1 MATRSCAHR
10 TAANFDAGSRHRC
23 ATSAKQIRSTASALM
38 RRPDAVDRIEHSADG
53 GRQTGERLLVHLVRP
68 AEVVDDL
75 GHRAAGDRVALVV
88 GELQVGDLGAVLV
101 PAAGLTQVDAY
112 IGTNYPRSVK

>member
-1 MATRSCAHR
+1 
-10 TAANFDAGSRHRC
+10 
-23 ATSAKQIRSTASALM
+23 M